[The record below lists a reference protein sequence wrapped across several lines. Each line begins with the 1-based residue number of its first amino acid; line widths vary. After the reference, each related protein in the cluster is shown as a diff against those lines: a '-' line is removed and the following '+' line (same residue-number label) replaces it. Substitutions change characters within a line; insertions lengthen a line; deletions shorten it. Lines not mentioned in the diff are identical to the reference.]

1 MSAYGGT
8 TEDEISVGGLASGA
22 FAVAR
27 SRDGRDVRAN
37 LRRIFGRLSDG
48 ALDIWA
54 ECFGGIAEVAERLP
68 LGADGLPETG
78 GGAER
83 EFLRGKFASLREAML
98 ADEDGTRLF
107 PFGDAVVASGSAGMR
122 VFDPEKATTAWAAEH
137 CLRNADAL
145 WGNARERETLLV
157 ELRERRFRD
166 ASRNYFSA
174 APRLVVRVLCGE
186 APAAAGFDLGRAL
199 RKTFPKPPPRGLSGG
214 EKTSRAFVDVSEG
227 GALAKRLRGESGA
240 KAGAETLERVMVAAA
255 RSRAF
260 RKFASMLPEREREVV
275 VWRAG
280 VRDGYRRSLAEVG
293 KIFNVP
299 AARVR
304 EVELSAFRRLI
315 V

>member
-1 MSAYGGT
+1 
-8 TEDEISVGGLASGA
+8 
-22 FAVAR
+22 
-27 SRDGRDVRAN
+27 
-37 LRRIFGRLSDG
+37 
-48 ALDIWA
+48 
-54 ECFGGIAEVAERLP
+54 
-68 LGADGLPETG
+68 
-78 GGAER
+78 
-83 EFLRGKFASLREAML
+83 
-98 ADEDGTRLF
+98 
-107 PFGDAVVASGSAGMR
+107 MR

-157 ELRERRFRD
+157 ELHERRFSD
-166 ASRNYFSA
+166 ASRNYFSP

-186 APAAAGFDLGRAL
+186 APGAAGFDLGRAL
-199 RKTFPKPPPRGLSGG
+199 WKTFPKPSRGISGS
-214 EKTSRAFVDVSEG
+214 EKASRAFVDVSEG

-240 KAGAETLERVMVAAA
+240 KAGAEALERVMVAAA

-275 VWRAG
+275 VWRSG